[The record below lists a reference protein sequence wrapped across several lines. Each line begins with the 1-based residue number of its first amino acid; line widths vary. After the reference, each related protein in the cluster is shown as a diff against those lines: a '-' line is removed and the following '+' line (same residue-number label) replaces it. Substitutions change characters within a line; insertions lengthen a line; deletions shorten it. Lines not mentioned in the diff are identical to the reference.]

1 MIKENMEIK
10 AKVLNFWP
18 KLAWYATWEK
28 GGDTMEVYC
37 GNGVEVRKD
46 RLFEGAWDGDF
57 QEGAF
62 DRSSAFF
69 GSGLVLGEDEVV
81 LVPTTG
87 NQERIFVTADGNS
100 TVQCA
105 SNSLLCWL
113 TQTGEQLDPDWPDYY
128 IELCKVNALCPID
141 ADNLL
146 QTLPTLRLDKGREL
160 GIVNVASWV
169 IGTEKSWRCS
179 ARKGQGFS
187 PDFSEYRSFLSE
199 GMSRIL
205 ANASSPLRKTSL
217 QAQTSLSEG
226 FDAVAVSVLAAE
238 LGVKKCITLLG
249 REDAR
254 FIGRKLGLQMTSK
267 HRALSWFHKKSKVQE
282 FHALPIGQNQPMG
295 LFESTL
301 SDSLLFTG
309 IYGDSC
315 WIMSPDFWYN
325 CLSSNSLLEFRLR
338 IGLII
343 IPVPAIGIWHSA
355 TINEISKSTEMHK
368 FREEMGGTASEPWY
382 YISRPIP
389 RRIGLEA
396 GLNWEDFGNKKIAG
410 AIAPPD
416 SFQGLSKFS
425 FEKYL
430 RGVEEV
436 EKSAYSES
444 DYPYFYGNRYRWGI
458 HWAHKGLKNRYRLS

>member
-1 MIKENMEIK
+1 MQ
-10 AKVLNFWP
+10 VF
-18 KLAWYATWEK
+18 
-28 GGDTMEVYC
+28 C
-37 GNGVEVRKD
+37 GNSVEVRKD

-57 QEGAF
+57 EEGAF
-62 DRSSAFF
+62 DLSSAFF
-69 GSGLVLGEDEVV
+69 GSGLVIRDDEVV

-87 NQERIFVTADGNS
+87 NRERIFVTADCNS

-128 IELCKVNALCPID
+128 VELCKANALCPID

-146 QTLPTLRLDKGREL
+146 QALPTLRLDKGREL
-160 GIVNVASWV
+160 GIVNVAPWV
-169 IGTEKSWRCS
+169 IGTKKSWRRP
-179 ARKGQGFS
+179 APKGPAFS
-187 PDFSEYRSFLSE
+187 PEFSKYRLFLSE
-199 GMSRIL
+199 GMTRVL
-205 ANASSPLRKTSL
+205 ANASSPLRKTAL

-254 FIGRKLGLQMTSK
+254 SIGRKLGLQMTSK
-267 HRALSWFHKKSKVQE
+267 HRALTWFHKKEKVQE

-301 SDSLLFTG
+301 TDSLLFTG

-315 WIMSPDFWYN
+315 WIMSPNYWYN
-325 CLSSNSLLEFRLR
+325 CLSGNSLLEFRLR

-343 IPVPAIGIWHSA
+343 IPVPAIGMWHME
-355 TINEISKSTEMHK
+355 TIHQISESTEMHK
-368 FREEMGGTASEPWY
+368 FRQEMGGTASEPY
-382 YISRPIP
+382 DESRPIP

-416 SFQGLSKFS
+416 SLQGFSKFS
-425 FEKYL
+425 YEKYL

-436 EKSAYSES
+436 EKCAYSES
-444 DYPYFYGNRYRWGI
+444 DYPYFYGSRYRWGI
-458 HWAHKGLKNRYRLS
+458 HWAHEGLKNRYRLS